1 MADRDLPS
9 SIRGVLR
16 RLKVKE
22 IKHLPD
28 AELLARYVASH
39 DEAAFTA
46 LVGRHGPTVLSV
58 CRRVLRGHDVDDVFQ
73 ATFLALAKEA
83 ATIRR
88 RESLGTWLYE
98 VAYHAALR
106 AKARR
111 VRHQL
116 VEQAA
121 ATSEGSVASDE
132 VVYRDV
138 QQVLDEELHQ
148 LPERLRKPL
157 VMVHLLGRVQVD
169 AARELGITD
178 RALRKRLR
186 IGRERLRSG
195 LTRR

>member
-1 MADRDLPS
+1 MADQGLPS

-22 IKHLPD
+22 VKHLPD
-28 AELLARYVASH
+28 AELLERYVATR

-58 CRRVLRGHDVDDVFQ
+58 CRRVLRGPDVDDVFQ

-83 ATIRR
+83 GAIRR
-88 RESLGTWLYE
+88 GEALGAWLYE

-111 VRHQL
+111 ARSQQ

-121 ATSEGSVASDE
+121 ATAEGSG
-132 VVYRDV
+132 
-138 QQVLDEELHQ
+138 
-148 LPERLRKPL
+148 P
-157 VMVHLLGRVQVD
+157 
-169 AARELGITD
+169 
-178 RALRKRLR
+178 
-186 IGRERLRSG
+186 
-195 LTRR
+195 

>member
-1 MADRDLPS
+1 MADQGLPP

-22 IKHLPD
+22 VKHLPD
-28 AELLARYVASH
+28 AELLERYVATR

-58 CRRVLRGHDVDDVFQ
+58 CRRVLRGPDVDDVFQ

-116 VEQAA
+116 V
-121 ATSEGSVASDE
+121 
-132 VVYRDV
+132 
-138 QQVLDEELHQ
+138 
-148 LPERLRKPL
+148 
-157 VMVHLLGRVQVD
+157 
-169 AARELGITD
+169 
-178 RALRKRLR
+178 
-186 IGRERLRSG
+186 
-195 LTRR
+195 